1 MVKEIVHVEPNDVWD
16 YFVANKFDLS
26 TNMHLIA
33 ENDDYGIEIYLTDDK
48 GEPNIVVMA
57 DNSTIYDE
65 TCISKDDCYKTVL
78 EIYATYLTESAVA
91 KFLEDVPYDDEL
103 YEEELYNEIDLEIE
117 EREDDLSYAVRCCL
131 DEFVGGEGIHCCSK
145 DADEII
151 EDVKNII
158 CELLYLKYDID
169 PRRPSVIQY
178 DDGTEEFE
186 EYPYSKLKL
195 ENANNAI
202 FLKKVNNTIRCKK
215 Y

>member
-1 MVKEIVHVEPNDVWD
+1 MVTEIVHVEAKDVWD
-16 YFVANKFDLS
+16 YFVANKLDLS

-33 ENDDYGIEIYLTDDK
+33 ENGDYGIEIYLTDDK

-65 TCISKDDCYKTVL
+65 TCISKDDCYQTTL

-91 KFLEDVPYDDEL
+91 KLLEDVPYDDEL

-117 EREDDLSYAVRCCL
+117 EREDDLSYSVRSCL
-131 DEFVGGEGIHCCSK
+131 DDFVEGEGIHSCSK

-202 FLKKVNNTIRCKK
+202 FKKSK
-215 Y
+215 